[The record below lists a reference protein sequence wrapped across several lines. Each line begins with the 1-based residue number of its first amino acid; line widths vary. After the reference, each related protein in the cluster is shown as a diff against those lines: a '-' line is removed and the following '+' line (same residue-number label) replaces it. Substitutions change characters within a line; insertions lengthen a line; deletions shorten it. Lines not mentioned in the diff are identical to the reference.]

1 VRMTPL
7 EIQSHRFGR
16 RLRGYDQEEVQAFLR
31 MVTDDYE
38 ALLTEN
44 ESQRQRIHHLEESMQ
59 RLTAQETLLQET
71 LLNAQSLSDRMREA
85 ASKECDVLIGE
96 AEVRAEKIL
105 DASHRRAAR
114 LAENIREMRSVRG
127 SLAESLRSAIDNH
140 LGMIDRLANDPHSDL
155 QIEASE
161 VVEGL
166 VDGKITYLAASAR
179 HRVIESIARTEP
191 HQTTS
196 STRVK
201 GVDTDSESSGGG

>member
-1 VRMTPL
+1 MRMTPL

-16 RLRGYDQEEVQAFLR
+16 RLRGYDAEEVEAFLR

-44 ESQRQRIHHLEESMQ
+44 ESQRQRIHHLEQSLE
-59 RLTAQETLLQET
+59 RLTSQEKLLQET

-127 SLAESLRSAIDNH
+127 SLAESLRAAIDNH
-140 LGMIDRLANDPHSDL
+140 LGMIERLANDPHSDL
-155 QIEASE
+155 QIAASD

-166 VDGKITYLAASAR
+166 VDGKITYLASSAR
-179 HRVIESIARTEP
+179 HRVIETSARTDLLETP
-191 HQTTS
+191 ESAPAPAREDETKTS
-196 STRVK
+196 GSA
-201 GVDTDSESSGGG
+201 